1 MNKPT
6 LNQLLDLEHAARF
19 SPDESDKPE
28 ATLTINDTT
37 YSVRYFRV
45 NRKCYDGMTTP
56 TAMFKING
64 KRVSWKV
71 WRGSVC
77 AIKVAA

>member
-1 MNKPT
+1 MPN
-6 LNQLLDLEHAARF
+6 
-19 SPDESDKPE
+19 ESDKPE
-28 ATLTINDTT
+28 ATLTIDGIT

-56 TAMFKING
+56 TAMFKIDG

-71 WRGSVC
+71 WRDSALTNG
-77 AIKVAA
+77 VAA